1 MQSFILR
8 RTLLMI
14 PTLFGISFV
23 TWLVMMLAPG
33 RPGGTALAMEG
44 GADQIA
50 DMTKELEKG
59 KAQRNFR
66 RQFGLD
72 RPLFWNDW
80 YDLDA
85 GTILV
90 KVRDAA
96 APIKEIGAREKRL
109 AREALEDYGTY
120 AVPPLIEL
128 LNRDDLDD
136 ATRFETLRWLLR
148 STYVPPIETGEDLD
162 DATIA
167 RNREIRLENFR
178 LSKLRWERGAPAEER
193 AGIVAQWNVWFEEN
207 RATWEHSMLGK
218 AKIALLDT
226 GFGTYW
232 SRLAHGDFGLSHIHK
247 RPVTDLVTER
257 MKYSIA
263 LNVTALLLVYLFAV
277 PIGIWAA
284 VARGTWTERGVGIL
298 LFALYSL
305 PNFFVGTLLVKWF
318 AAGEPYKAFPISGFE
333 GSGAAA
339 MTTSEHFH
347 DILWHI
353 TLPLICL
360 TYGGL
365 AGLSRY
371 ARAGMLDQIQS
382 DYVRTA
388 RAKGVTEF
396 KVITKHVVRNGILP
410 IITLL
415 GTSLPVIISGSV
427 AIEYIFGINGMGLL
441 MIDSIQAKDFNVI
454 MGVQLMVGVLTMIGI
469 LISDITYAIL
479 DPRIS
484 LR

>member
-1 MQSFILR
+1 
-8 RTLLMI
+8 MI

-33 RPGGTALAMEG
+33 RPGSTGQSSMEG
-44 GADQIA
+44 GADEIA

-72 RPLFWNDW
+72 RPLFWNNW
-80 YDLDA
+80 YGLESEPML
-85 GTILV
+85 TQI
-90 KVRDAA
+90 RDAA
-96 APIKEIGAREKRL
+96 APIRDIGAKKKRL
-109 AREALEDYGTY
+109 ARETLEDYGPY
-120 AVPPLIEL
+120 AVPPLLEL

-136 ATRFETLRWLLR
+136 EARYEVLRWILR
-148 STYVPPIETGEDLD
+148 STYTPPIETGEDLD

-167 RNREIRLENFR
+167 KNREIRLENYR
-178 LSKLRWERGAPAEER
+178 LSTMRWDPGAPAEEQEK
-193 AGIVAQWNVWFEEN
+193 VTAQWNDWFEKNGE
-207 RATWEHSMLGK
+207 RWDHSFFGK
-218 AKIALLDT
+218 AKIAVLDT

-232 SRLAHGDFGLSHIHK
+232 SRLAQGDFGISHIHK

-284 VARGTWTERGVGIL
+284 IKRGKWMERGVGIV

-305 PNFFVGTLLVKWF
+305 PNFFVGTLLVKWY
-318 AAGEPYKAFPISGFE
+318 AAGEPYKIFPISGFE
-333 GSGAAA
+333 GSDAAQL
-339 MTTSEHFH
+339 TTSAHLR

-353 TLPLICL
+353 ALPLICL

-388 RAKGVTEF
+388 RAKGATEF
-396 KVITKHVVRNGILP
+396 KVITRHVVRNGILP

-441 MIDSIQAKDFNVI
+441 MIKSIMAKDFNVI

>member
-1 MQSFILR
+1 
-8 RTLLMI
+8 MI

-33 RPGGTALAMEG
+33 RPGGTGLVMEG
-44 GADQIA
+44 GADEIA

-66 RQFGLD
+66 RQFALD
-72 RPLFWNDW
+72 RPLFWNTW
-80 YDLDA
+80 YDLDS
-85 GTILV
+85 GTILAQV
-90 KVRDAA
+90 KEAF
-96 APIKEIGAREKRL
+96 APIQEVGAKQKRIARET
-109 AREALEDYGTY
+109 LEDYGTY

-136 ATRFETLRWLLR
+136 ATRYEVLRWLLR
-148 STYVPPIETGEDLD
+148 STYTPPIETGGELD
-162 DATIA
+162 DEAIS

-178 LSKLRWERGAPAEER
+178 LSKLRWDRGAPAEER
-193 AGIVAQWNVWFEEN
+193 ENVVAQWNEWFERN
-207 RATWEHSMLGK
+207 REKWEHSALDK
-218 AKIALLDT
+218 ARISVLDT

-232 SRLAHGDFGLSHIHK
+232 SRLAQGDLGLSHIHK

-284 VARGTWTERGVGIL
+284 VKRGTWLERGIGIV

-305 PNFFVGTLLVKWF
+305 PNFFIGTLLVKWF
-318 AAGEPYKAFPISGFE
+318 AAGEPYKTFPISGFE
-333 GSGAAA
+333 GAGATA
-339 MTTSEHFH
+339 MTTTEHFK

-396 KVITKHVVRNGILP
+396 KVIAKHVVRNGILP

-441 MIDSIQAKDFNVI
+441 MINSITAKDFNVI